1 MTDDIDGDDGWRATE
16 MPAGSNDDSDGD
28 LMGVMGVMGR
38 DHRPLLSVD
47 KGLLSTSETLSK
59 GRENY
64 STFIDSV
71 W

>member
-1 MTDDIDGDDGWRATE
+1 MTVDIDGDDGWRATE

-59 GRENY
+59 GREELFNIY
-64 STFIDSV
+64 
-71 W
+71 

>member
-1 MTDDIDGDDGWRATE
+1 MTVDIDGDDGWRATE